1 MKFNENGFHS
11 EGEGAGDIKRRLWLL
26 SVCVLVFFAV
36 IVLRLWYLQVI
47 KGSYYRELSENNR
60 IRIIS
65 IRPPRGIIYDR
76 NGIPLAENT
85 PSYTITF
92 TPEDAKGMPQ
102 VATKLAS
109 IIGETP
115 DELETFIRSEKYRN
129 PYQPI
134 RVRENASFAEIS
146 KVEAAKDDLPGVSVE
161 VELRRY
167 YPYGDFASHLIGYIG
182 KITPEQHEMPEYAD
196 LPPDFLIGQY
206 GIEKLFDKDIR
217 GVPGKKGVEVDA
229 MGRQKRII
237 YTVEP
242 VAGEDLVTTIDYKA
256 QAAAEEAMKGHSGAI
271 VAIDP
276 QNGDVL
282 AMVSKPGFDPNIFP
296 VGLTRKDWQY
306 LTTDKDKPLNNRA
319 LQGQFPPGST
329 FKLAMSLAGLET
341 GKATLDSPTVTCTGG
356 WGFGGRVF
364 HCWDKHGH
372 GRIQL
377 HMAIVE
383 SCDVYFY
390 NLGNNMGIDN
400 IAKYAN
406 YLGLGMPTGI
416 GLREGK
422 GLIPSTAW
430 KEKYRHCKWYAGET
444 ISCSIGQGYVS
455 VTPIQLARMTATL
468 TNGGTLYQPQVVSE
482 IRYRDGQVKQF
493 PKVALWK
500 IPAKQQ
506 DLDIIEDGMKGVVW
520 DPRGTAH
527 AAQSDRVVIGGKT
540 GTAQVIGLGKGRGMD
555 YKDHAWFVGAAP
567 MDNPKIAICVLVEHG
582 GHGGSVSAPMA
593 KQVIEAYL
601 RIDDKT
607 IAQKNGFGNLTGV
620 FLKKA
625 VKNFS
630 NITGS
635 RLAAFRTMT
644 GAAKTRTLLDSGKK
658 DQSKTKE
665 KAANVKSIAK
675 PEKKDK
681 KNPPSKA
688 DAKPHAKPRE
698 ALPEK
703 KAKLKKGA

>member
-1 MKFNENGFHS
+1 MNFNGNGFHG
-11 EGEGAGDIKRRLWLL
+11 EGEGAGDIKKRLWLL
-26 SVCVLVFFAV
+26 GVCVLVFFAV

-76 NGIPLAENT
+76 NGIPLAANT

-102 VATKLAS
+102 VTTKLAS
-109 IIGETP
+109 IIGTTP
-115 DELETFIRSEKYRN
+115 AELESFIRSEKYRN

-134 RVRENASFAEIS
+134 RVREDASFAEIS
-146 KVEAAKDDLPGVSVE
+146 EVEAAKDDLPGVSVE

-167 YPYGDFASHLIGYIG
+167 YPYGDFAAHLLGYIG

-206 GIEKLFDKDIR
+206 GIEKAFDKVIC

-237 YTVEP
+237 YTVPP
-242 VAGEDLVTTIDYKA
+242 VAGEDLVTTIDYRA
-256 QAAAEEAMKGHSGAI
+256 QAAAEEAMKGHAGAI

-276 QNGDVL
+276 RNGDVL

-296 VGLTRKDWQY
+296 VGLTKKDWQY
-306 LTTDKDKPLNNRA
+306 LTTDPGKPLNNRA

-329 FKLAMSLAGLET
+329 FKLAMALAGLET
-341 GKATLDSPTVTCTGG
+341 GKANLEVNCTGG
-356 WGFGGRVF
+356 WGFGGRIF
-364 HCWDKHGH
+364 HCWDKKGH
-372 GRIQL
+372 GRVQL

-383 SCDVYFY
+383 SCDVFFY
-390 NLGNNMGIDN
+390 NLGNIMGIDN

-416 GLREGK
+416 GLREAK

-430 KEKYRHCKWYAGET
+430 KEKVRHCKWYPGET

-455 VTPIQLARMTATL
+455 VTPIQLARMTATI
-468 TNGGTLYQPQVVSE
+468 TNGGTLYQPQVVSQ

-500 IPAKQQ
+500 VPAKQQ
-506 DLDIIEDGMKGVVW
+506 DLDIIKDGMTGVVW

-540 GTAQVIGLGKGRGMD
+540 GTAQVIALGKGKGLE

-593 KQVIEAYL
+593 KQVVEAYL

-607 IAQKNGFGNLTGV
+607 IARKNGFGNLTGI
-620 FLKKA
+620 FLTKA
-625 VKNFS
+625 VKTFS

-644 GAAKTRTLLDSGKK
+644 GAAKARTLLV
-658 DQSKTKE
+658 SKTEKSNTKVTPADKRKKE
-665 KAANVKSIAK
+665 
-675 PEKKDK
+675 DK
-681 KNPPSKA
+681 KNPHSKA
-688 DAKPHAKPRE
+688 HAKPRE

-703 KAKLKKGA
+703 NMKLKKRA

>member
-1 MKFNENGFHS
+1 MKFNGNGFNGES
-11 EGEGAGDIKRRLWLL
+11 EGAGDIKKRLWLL

-76 NGIPLAENT
+76 NGIPLAANT
-85 PSYTITF
+85 PSYTIAF

-102 VATKLAS
+102 VTAKLAS
-109 IIGETP
+109 IIGTTP
-115 DELETFIRSEKYRN
+115 DELDNFIRSEKYRN

-134 RVRENASFAEIS
+134 RVRENASFAEVS
-146 KVEAAKDDLPGVSVE
+146 RVEAAKDDLPGVSVE

-206 GIEKLFDKDIR
+206 GIEKLFDKDVR

-229 MGRQKRII
+229 MGREKRII

-242 VAGEDLVTTIDYKA
+242 VAGDDLVTTIDYRA
-256 QAAAEEAMKGHSGAI
+256 QAAAEEAMKGHAGAI

-296 VGLTRKDWQY
+296 VGLTSKEWQY
-306 LTTDKDKPLNNRA
+306 LTMDKDKPLNNRA

-341 GKATLDSPTVTCTGG
+341 GKATLESPVINCTGG

-364 HCWDKHGH
+364 HCWDKRGH
-372 GRIQL
+372 GPIRL

-383 SCDVYFY
+383 SCDVFFY
-390 NLGNNMGIDN
+390 NLGNMMGIDN

-416 GLREGK
+416 GLRESK

-430 KEKYRHCKWYAGET
+430 KEKYRHCKWYPGET

-468 TNGGTLYQPQVVSE
+468 TNGGILYQPRVVTQ
-482 IRYRDGQVKQF
+482 IKYRDGQTKQF

-500 IPAKQQ
+500 VPARQE
-506 DLDIIEDGMKGVVW
+506 DFNIIEDGMKGVVW
-520 DPRGTAH
+520 DPRGTAR

-540 GTAQVIGLGKGRGMD
+540 GTAQVVGLGKGKGND
-555 YKDHAWFVGAAP
+555 YKDHAWFVGAGP
-567 MDNPKIAICVLVEHG
+567 MDNAKIAVCVLVEHG
-582 GHGGSVSAPMA
+582 GHGGSVCAPMA

-601 RIDDKT
+601 RMDDKT

-620 FLKKA
+620 FLHKA
-625 VKNFS
+625 VKNFG

-635 RLAAFRTMT
+635 RLAVFRTMT

-658 DQSKTKE
+658 DQSKRKE
-665 KAANVKSIAK
+665 RPA
-675 PEKKDK
+675 DK
-681 KNPPSKA
+681 K
-688 DAKPHAKPRE
+688 KPVLSFHGKRKYP
-698 ALPEK
+698 K
-703 KAKLKKGA
+703 KSGT